1 VATFLV
7 DQALLR
13 AGLSVNSARAV
24 DLIPL
29 AEQALRDVGVWLNC
43 IHDTVDAPVH
53 MPGAT
58 AAAAA
63 AAAPP
68 LPPPAPRQSPPP
80 KQHQHQQRQQQQQHN
95 LVLGPDL
102 AAVEGFCEDVERQ
115 LQDCREHVAWLE
127 RPPDQRMRPTHP
139 APLRQHRVTQLLV
152 KLRGAREQALERF
165 AAHCVAWPNGP
176 QKFPLF
182 DVEDK
187 NITDIKAVLGCSS
200 PAELEVSLLKYGLC
214 TTDTTGKA
222 CLRRHYPAVWAAL
235 EKLCSDDT
243 TSDVARR
250 KNQLARLTNVLKH
263 GKPLDDKE
271 LSDDDWSHKEGP
283 LLRIPPPRG
292 GGGGGGGVVVEVR
305 LLPFAKD
312 VLADVESFVELCV
325 QQYTKREDGGGSGGR
340 GGGARTSA
348 AAPAPAPSPERAPA
362 PAPQPASA
370 PAPAPAP
377 ASARCP
383 GRMPVAAKDKDA
395 SSLTPQKPV

>member
-1 VATFLV
+1 VA
-7 DQALLR
+7 QR
-13 AGLSVNSARAV
+13 AA
-24 DLIPL
+24 
-29 AEQALRDVGVWLNC
+29 
-43 IHDTVDAPVH
+43 
-53 MPGAT
+53 
-58 AAAAA
+58 
-63 AAAPP
+63 
-68 LPPPAPRQSPPP
+68 
-80 KQHQHQQRQQQQQHN
+80 
-95 LVLGPDL
+95 
-102 AAVEGFCEDVERQ
+102 
-115 LQDCREHVAWLE
+115 
-127 RPPDQRMRPTHP
+127 
-139 APLRQHRVTQLLV
+139 
-152 KLRGAREQALERF
+152 
-165 AAHCVAWPNGP
+165 
-176 QKFPLF
+176 
-182 DVEDK
+182 EDK
-187 NITDIKAVLGCSS
+187 NISDNKAVLECSS
-200 PAELEVSLLKYGLC
+200 QAELEASLRKYRLC
-214 TTDTTGKA
+214 STDTTGKA
-222 CLRRHYPAVWAAL
+222 CLHRHYPAVWAAL

-292 GGGGGGGVVVEVR
+292 GGGGCGGGGGVVVEVR
-305 LLPFAKD
+305 LLPFAKE
-312 VLADVESFVELCV
+312 VLADVETFVELCV

>member
-1 VATFLV
+1 MLREPVVLAYARALARGEPTAGVCNEGRKFVAEFLDQFFQTTTTPSTPTTTSSTEKTVHRHSVRVATFLV

-43 IHDTVDAPVH
+43 IHDKVDAPVH
-53 MPGAT
+53 RPGAT

-63 AAAPP
+63 AAPP
-68 LPPPAPRQSPPP
+68 LAPPAPRESPPP
-80 KQHQHQQRQQQQQHN
+80 KQHQQHQQQQQQHN

-222 CLRRHYPAVWAAL
+222 CLRHHYPAVWAAL

-243 TSDVARR
+243 TSD
-250 KNQLARLTNVLKH
+250 
-263 GKPLDDKE
+263 DWDE
-271 LSDDDWSHKEGP
+271 EECEYSEEWDDDWEGDEEDWDEEGDE
-283 LLRIPPPRG
+283 G
-292 GGGGGGGVVVEVR
+292 GAGGAESEGR
-305 LLPFAKD
+305 R
-312 VLADVESFVELCV
+312 ADAGCS
-325 QQYTKREDGGGSGGR
+325 QDKNGGR
-340 GGGARTSA
+340 
-348 AAPAPAPSPERAPA
+348 
-362 PAPQPASA
+362 
-370 PAPAPAP
+370 
-377 ASARCP
+377 
-383 GRMPVAAKDKDA
+383 
-395 SSLTPQKPV
+395 